1 MLGLVTGVG
10 MGKYLLHSNDPRLV
24 SSTLVVHQHSFPQ
37 ARVSAESFT
46 LASLEKLSSEDLEKT
61 AGMLASC
68 IISETD
74 ASCNFVL

>member
-1 MLGLVTGVG
+1 
-10 MGKYLLHSNDPRLV
+10 MGSM
-24 SSTLVVHQHSFPQ
+24 VHQHSFPQ

>member
-10 MGKYLLHSNDPRLV
+10 MGKYLLHSNV